1 MFKRFACAVARLNYL
16 GAGYLGAG
24 YLGAGYLGAGYLGA
38 GYLGAGLTWHVTR
51 QIAYFSS
58 AC

>member
-1 MFKRFACAVARLNYL
+1 MFKRFACAVARLN
-16 GAGYLGAG
+16 
-24 YLGAGYLGAGYLGA
+24 YLGAGYLGA